1 MCFILGILIST
12 LSDSQQN
19 SHDDFAIRTHVTRDF
34 IVRIHFP
41 VSSMRALSFTAVAIL
56 SPQWFIIIIK
66 VIMLKGASFSVIE
79 RKP

>member
-41 VSSMRALSFTAVAIL
+41 VSSMCLSFTAVAIL